1 MLRRDSHGGNSLM
14 FLPSNKSTNCES
26 VVCGSREHRTDHTA
40 LMNYRPEQLDK
51 LPVLLLKQG
60 YHRGLFENSLED
72 RAREQVS
79 GLLLVYSSH
88 VCHVVESCSS
98 TIHLIIQDLASLQSQ
113 GHGALLQEIKVLVVA
128 HNIPTRLFPDW
139 YVAVAPSPVTSP
151 QRTAEPQPTAE
162 LVAELLALLLTL
174 AAGVQSSE
182 DDSEDTLESVHTLA
196 PELLIP
202 AETINSL
209 YNAEECAS
217 PEDFLSIYLS
227 PSQPA
232 LDSETVWPVPSHP
245 TP

>member
-113 GHGALLQEIKVLVVA
+113 GHG
-128 HNIPTRLFPDW
+128 LFPDW